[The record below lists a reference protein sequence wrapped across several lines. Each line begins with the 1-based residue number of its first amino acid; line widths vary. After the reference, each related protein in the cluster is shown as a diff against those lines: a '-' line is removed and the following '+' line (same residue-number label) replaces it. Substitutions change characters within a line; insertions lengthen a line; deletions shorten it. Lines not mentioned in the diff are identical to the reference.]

1 MKILHTIPYFLPA
14 RVFGGPVYA
23 TYYLCRELIK
33 RGHEVVVFTT
43 NILSPA
49 KIQKDFRRKELID
62 GILVRRFGI
71 SAKFMSYY
79 ITPSMLYKML
89 AERADIIHTHGYR
102 NFQVDASAIYSF
114 LKRTP
119 LVLHP
124 RGMAIPTAGI
134 ERGSRVGNIIYR
146 AYDLATM
153 QFSLRKANKIIATT
167 RYEKR
172 LLSQLNFLKE
182 KIEVVPHGVDVEK
195 FKRDEGEGQ
204 QFRERYHIEGKI
216 LLYVGRIDKG
226 KNIEALLR
234 AARAIKEKISIVI
247 VGEEVPSTQIRIS
260 SFKDI
265 LAKYSKKLGLGN
277 VIFTGGLYGEDLIA
291 AYSAADIF
299 VNPSMSK
306 AENFGMV
313 NLEAAACSLPVVA
326 ASVGVAPDL
335 LRDNRELLFTSEREL
350 VEILSRLLEDEDLC
364 KKIGKELRRKVE
376 MEYSWSEVAENVE
389 KIYRGLF

>member
-1 MKILHTIPYFLPA
+1 MLH
-14 RVFGGPVYA
+14 R
-23 TYYLCRELIK
+23 
-33 RGHEVVVFTT
+33 
-43 NILSPA
+43 
-49 KIQKDFRRKELID
+49 
-62 GILVRRFGI
+62 
-71 SAKFMSYY
+71 
-79 ITPSMLYKML
+79 ML
-89 AERADIIHTHGYR
+89 AEKADIIHANGYR
-102 NFQVDASAIYSF
+102 NFQADVSAICSF
-114 LKRTP
+114 LKKTP

-124 RGMAIPTAGI
+124 MGMAIPTAAI

-167 RYEKR
+167 RYEKK

-195 FKRDEGEGQ
+195 FKRDEEKGQ
-204 QFRERYHIEGKI
+204 QFRERYCIEGKV

-350 VEILSRLLEDEDLC
+350 VKILSRLLEDEDLC